1 MAGHSQFKNIM
12 HRKGKADAKRS
23 KIFVKLSREITVAAK
38 SGLPDPAMNPRLRAA
53 VIAARKEDMPKD
65 RIENAIKIAAGN
77 QGGEDYQSVR
87 YEGYGPG
94 GTAIVIEA
102 LTDNRNRT
110 ASDVRMAFSKYGG
123 NLGESGSVSFM
134 FDHVGQIILP
144 VSAGGNDAVF
154 EAALDAGAENV
165 ESSPAGHVV
174 TTMLEGFAQTR
185 DALETKFGEAE
196 RAGLIWQPNMTSAPN
211 EEQAVQVLKL
221 IEALEENDDV
231 QHVFANFELSEEIM
245 QRLAG

>member
-38 SGLPDPAMNPRLRAA
+38 SGLPDPTMNPRLRAA
-53 VIAARKEDMPKD
+53 ILAARKEDMPKD
-65 RIENAIKIAAGN
+65 KIENAIKIAAGS
-77 QGGEDYQSVR
+77 QGGDDYQNVR

-110 ASDVRMAFSKYGG
+110 ASDIRMAFSKYGG
-123 NLGESGSVSFM
+123 NLGESGSVGFM
-134 FDHVGQIILP
+134 FDHVGQIFLP

-165 ESSPAGHVV
+165 ESSPAGHLV
-174 TTMLEGFAQTR
+174 TTTLEGFAAAR
-185 DALETKFGEAE
+185 DALEAKFGEPE
-196 RAGLIWQPNMTSAPN
+196 RAGLVWQPNITATPN
-211 EEQAVQVLKL
+211 EEQATQLLKL
-221 IEALEENDDV
+221 IDALEENDDV
-231 QHVFANFELSEEIM
+231 QQVFANFELSEDVM
-245 QRLAG
+245 QKLMG